1 MPALEMAIQLCMA
14 TVSSA
19 AFTSHEKLA
28 LTVSVK
34 GLSFVKNE
42 YCEDFSA
49 TLFVISGPLIV
60 VQSSLKM

>member
-1 MPALEMAIQLCMA
+1 MAIQLCMA

-19 AFTSHEKLA
+19 AFTSNEKLA
-28 LTVSVK
+28 LTVFVK

-49 TLFVISGPLIV
+49 TLF
-60 VQSSLKM
+60 